1 MFRLAPPLALGAIAC
16 VLAASPAQAMSDQ
29 ELFQRLVLAEAYGE
43 GELGMALVAR
53 SVLNRMAMLQS
64 GTVSPGYYLA
74 KGSSLRHV
82 ILASRQYEPVSNGA
96 INKSFTSAQFA
107 AAARA
112 ISMAQDSLA
121 LQRAL
126 LAKGH
131 TASEAEKLLE
141 ATGFRTPTAFNDSS
155 QNYNRV
161 RIGNHIFNGDKKS
174 VQTDVSALFQQH
186 FGGGLPISNSPGGAI
201 PSSSG
206 ATSGA
211 SPSLTSGGAQ
221 RPSAFSGAG
230 NNTISLGTNGRSPYT
245 AKAGFRF
252 PGATSQGAAPQS
264 TQLSGGGN
272 GTNEMLQLLIKI
284 ASQVA
289 QLETL
294 STSDDPN
301 TLKQALQ
308 QAGPLLQALQ
318 SVAGVQAPDASSMDF
333 AGIARN
339 QQLRAGAE
347 RLRDRVRA
355 GAARAAAPASTDPQ
369 ERQQALDAALGGDT
383 NGIDFENTGGALA
396 SADGG
401 RVEFNGKTVSSR
413 MVTDVLA
420 RISVAAG
427 GKVISVTSGDRNHVP
442 RGGSRTSL
450 HLHRRAADFYIQ
462 GMSLSAGYQLLKSK
476 FSEIF
481 PAGHGFEVI
490 YHGPSTVTGGP
501 HLHVGHRTSTQM
513 KWIRENGS
521 YQRDSGPQHGQQ

>member
-1 MFRLAPPLALGAIAC
+1 MFRFATPLALGAIAC

-74 KGSSLRHV
+74 KGTSLRHV

-96 INKSFTSAQFA
+96 INKNFTPAQFA

-112 ISMAQDSLA
+112 ISMAQDTLA
-121 LQRAL
+121 LNRAL
-126 LAKGH
+126 MAKGH
-131 TASEAEKLLE
+131 TAAQAEKLLE

-174 VQTDVSALFQQH
+174 VQTDVSALFQRQ
-186 FGGGLPISNSPGGAI
+186 FGGGVPISNAPSGSVTSPAAPSPTGA
-201 PSSSG
+201 
-206 ATSGA
+206 
-211 SPSLTSGGAQ
+211 PSLTNGGTQ
-221 RPSAFSGAG
+221 RPSVFTGGG
-230 NNTISLGTNGRSPYT
+230 NNTIPLGTNGRSPYT
-245 AKAGFRF
+245 TRAGFRL
-252 PGATSQGAAPQS
+252 PGGGAQS
-264 TQLSGGGN
+264 TQLNGGSN
-272 GTNEMLQLLIKI
+272 GSPNEMLQLLIKL

-294 STSDDPN
+294 SRSDDPN
-301 TLKQALQ
+301 TVKSALELASPILKALEGVTGAQ
-308 QAGPLLQALQ
+308 SPAGGDL
-318 SVAGVQAPDASSMDF
+318 ASL
-333 AGIARN
+333 ARS

-355 GAARAAAPASTDPQ
+355 GAARAANTAYTDPQ
-369 ERQQALDAALGGDT
+369 EREQALSTAL
-383 NGIDFENTGGALA
+383 NGQTDGIEYERSDRAL
-396 SADGG
+396 SSTDGG
-401 RVEFNGKTVSSR
+401 RVQFNGKAVSSR
-413 MVTDVLA
+413 MVTDVLR

-427 GKVISVTSGDRNHVP
+427 GKVVSVTSGDRNHVP
-442 RGGSRTSL
+442 HGGSRTSL
-450 HLHRRAADFYIQ
+450 HLQHRAADFYVQ
-462 GMSLSAGYQLLKSK
+462 GMSLSAAYSLLKSK

-481 PAGHGFEVI
+481 PAGNGFEVI
-490 YHGPSTVTGGP
+490 YHGPNTVTGGP
-501 HLHVGHRTSTQM
+501 HLHVGHRSSNQM
-513 KWIRENGS
+513 KWLRENGS

>member
-74 KGSSLRHV
+74 KGTSLRHV

-96 INKSFTSAQFA
+96 INKPFTAAQFA

-112 ISMAQDSLA
+112 ISMAQDTQA

-126 LAKGH
+126 LAKGQ
-131 TASEAEKLLE
+131 TAAQTEKLIE

-161 RIGNHIFNGDKKS
+161 RIGNHVFNGDKKS
-174 VQTDVSALFQQH
+174 VQTDVGALFQRQ
-186 FGGGLPISNSPGGAI
+186 FGGGVPISSAPSGSVPSPA
-201 PSSSG
+201 S
-206 ATSGA
+206 A
-211 SPSLTSGGAQ
+211 SPSFTGGGAQ
-221 RPSAFSGAG
+221 QPPSFGG
-230 NNTISLGTNGRSPYT
+230 NNNTIALGSNGRSPYT
-245 AKAGFRF
+245 AKAGFRL
-252 PGATSQGAAPQS
+252 PGATAQGAGGGQG
-264 TQLSGGGN
+264 TQLSGGGS
-272 GTNEMLQLLIKI
+272 GPNEMLQLLIKL

-294 STSDDPN
+294 SKSDDPK
-301 TLKQALQ
+301 TLKDAL
-308 QAGPLLQALQ
+308 ASTSPLLKALT
-318 SVAGVQAPDASSMDF
+318 SVVNTQGSGEGMDLAGL
-333 AGIARN
+333 ARS

-347 RLRDRVRA
+347 RLVDRVRA
-355 GAARAAAPASTDPQ
+355 SAARAAGAAYTDPQ
-369 ERQQALDAALGGDT
+369 EREQALSTALNGADASGFSFQNGGNPLSST
-383 NGIDFENTGGALA
+383 
-396 SADGG
+396 DGG
-401 RVEFNGKTVSSR
+401 QVQFNGKSVSSS
-413 MVTDVLA
+413 MVSDVLR

-427 GKVISVTSGDRNHVP
+427 GKVVSVTSGDRSYVP

-450 HLHRRAADFYIQ
+450 HLQKRAADFYVQ
-462 GMSLSAGYQLLKSK
+462 GMSLSALYSLLKSK
-476 FSEIF
+476 FTEIF

-490 YHGPSTVTGGP
+490 FHGPNTVTGGP
-501 HLHVGHRTSTQM
+501 HMHIGHRSSNQM
-513 KWIRENGS
+513 KWMRENGS